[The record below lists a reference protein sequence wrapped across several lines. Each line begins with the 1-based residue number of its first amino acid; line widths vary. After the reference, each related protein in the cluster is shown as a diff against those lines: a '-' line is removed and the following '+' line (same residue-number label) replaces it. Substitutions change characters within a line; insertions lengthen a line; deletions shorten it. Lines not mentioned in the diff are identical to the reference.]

1 MRIVSVRNLPKN
13 VDFLARGVL
22 EGALGGLDVD
32 EETLRRLGFTGEA
45 SQVMIVPGDGPL
57 IAFVGLGSVEDL
69 DAEVVRGG
77 VAALMRKSLDH
88 SHVGVDFSAAIDE
101 GLDARDLA
109 RGAVEGVHL
118 GSYEFSS
125 YRSEPKVIALR
136 RVSITLPGRAN
147 VAEAFEMANAV
158 GEAVSLARDF
168 VNEPGGSLTPTQ
180 FARRSVAMARKSGL
194 TAKVWDAAAIR
205 KGKLGGLIGVNRG
218 SDNEARLLEL
228 SYDPGTKRHKTLAL
242 VGKGITFDA
251 GGLSIKTAVGMATM
265 KCDMGGAAAVIGAMS
280 ALNVTRPRCA
290 VRAWVPMTDNMLGG
304 DATRPGDVLKI
315 RNGKTIE
322 VLNTDAEGRLVL
334 ADGLSLAS
342 EASPD
347 AIIDVATLTG
357 ACMVALGRD
366 MAGVMGNDD
375 ELIESVRAA
384 ADVTA
389 ERVWQLP
396 LPSSYKHLIESTVA
410 DMKNTGGPHAGA
422 ITAALLLQEFVAD
435 GIAWAHLDVA
445 GPAWTDKE
453 SALTR
458 PGGTGFGVRLLVELA
473 DRFGRGRA

>member
-32 EETLRRLGFTGEA
+32 EETLRRLGCTGEA

-251 GGLSIKTAVGMATM
+251 VDCRSKRQ
-265 KCDMGGAAAVIGAMS
+265 S
-280 ALNVTRPRCA
+280 A
-290 VRAWVPMTDNMLGG
+290 W
-304 DATRPGDVLKI
+304 
-315 RNGKTIE
+315 
-322 VLNTDAEGRLVL
+322 
-334 ADGLSLAS
+334 
-342 EASPD
+342 
-347 AIIDVATLTG
+347 
-357 ACMVALGRD
+357 
-366 MAGVMGNDD
+366 
-375 ELIESVRAA
+375 
-384 ADVTA
+384 
-389 ERVWQLP
+389 P
-396 LPSSYKHLIESTVA
+396 L
-410 DMKNTGGPHAGA
+410 
-422 ITAALLLQEFVAD
+422 
-435 GIAWAHLDVA
+435 
-445 GPAWTDKE
+445 
-453 SALTR
+453 
-458 PGGTGFGVRLLVELA
+458 
-473 DRFGRGRA
+473 